1 MDPNACLDRILA
13 ALEHKD
19 FGEADAAAEYLI
31 QWLRHGGFTP
41 RRSAEIEL
49 NRAMT
54 SEGVEPENVPTVDEL
69 SQLLKEYE

>member
-13 ALEHKD
+13 ALENKD
-19 FGEADAAAEYLI
+19 FSEADSAAGDLI

-49 NRAMT
+49 NKAMT
-54 SEGVEPENVPTVDEL
+54 DGMEPEHVPRVDEL
-69 SQLLKEYE
+69 SQLLKEYD

>member
-1 MDPNACLDRILA
+1 MDPNACLDLILT
-13 ALEHKD
+13 ALTGKN
-19 FGEADAAAEYLI
+19 FVEADDHAEDLI

-54 SEGVEPENVPTVDEL
+54 DGMEPEQVPTVDEL